1 MCARVEVR
9 LVWQW
14 ERASSMHVMSCLS
27 FAMHLQMWLGHV
39 HGSSHSGIVK
49 VFAFS
54 RVKNLVDLLAFKV

>member
-49 VFAFS
+49 WGGGGCLF
-54 RVKNLVDLLAFKV
+54 